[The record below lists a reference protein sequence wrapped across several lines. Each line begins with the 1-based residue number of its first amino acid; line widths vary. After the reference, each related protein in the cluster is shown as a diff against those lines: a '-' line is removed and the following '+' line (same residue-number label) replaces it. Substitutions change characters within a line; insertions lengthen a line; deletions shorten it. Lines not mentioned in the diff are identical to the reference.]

1 MTPFQQFLFFYKNE
15 DALDVLKDCTHIYSD
30 NEVFVCGYMTNSNY
44 ISKKSNI
51 SLDIPD
57 TWYVVFA
64 AGNITKLYDHFKKLP
79 YICFYRDLKDTKL
92 RILDYNRFRRIYG
105 KQKKS

>member
-1 MTPFQQFLFFYKNE
+1 MTPFEQFLFFYKDE
-15 DALDVLKDCTHIYSD
+15 DALEALSECTHIYCD

-64 AGNITKLYDHFKKLP
+64 AGKLTKLYDHFEKLP
-79 YICFYRDLKDTKL
+79 YICFYRHLKDKRI
-92 RILDYNRFRRIYG
+92 RILDYNRFRRMYG
-105 KQKKS
+105 QQKKS